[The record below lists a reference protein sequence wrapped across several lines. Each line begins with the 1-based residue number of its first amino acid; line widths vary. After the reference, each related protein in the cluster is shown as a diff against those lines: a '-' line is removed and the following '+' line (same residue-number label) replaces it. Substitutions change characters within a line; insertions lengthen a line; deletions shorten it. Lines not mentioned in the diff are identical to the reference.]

1 MSMIGTRVIRKEDPD
16 LLRVGG
22 TYVADTGPEDALVV
36 TFVRSVMAH
45 ALINSIDVS
54 EAESMPGVVAV
65 HTAETLGVTPLP
77 PGFPMLNEGVTR
89 TWLATDRVRY
99 VGEPVA
105 VIVSETEATGI
116 DAAEMVLIDYDPL
129 DPVISLTE
137 AVKDE
142 TLLFPDVGTNTV
154 FAIPADDDADL
165 FEDCEVVV
173 ELTFTNPRMSAA
185 PIEPRAA
192 ASEWTDVDG
201 TPHLTHWACT
211 QFPHRTR
218 DGLASQLGVEK
229 EQVRVI
235 TPDVGGGFGA
245 KGGTYPE
252 EVLTAVLSRQVGRP
266 MQWNESRTE
275 SMLGYAHAR
284 SLVNTVKLGG
294 TADGMFVAYQVH
306 LLQDSG
312 AYALIGALLPF
323 ISKVMT
329 SGSYKIE
336 KVSFS
341 SDSVVTNTCPIGA
354 YRGAGRPEATLAI
367 ERIID
372 VFAAEIGMD
381 PAEVRRKNLWAPD
394 DFPVKTQSG
403 ADMDSGDY
411 ETALDLVIE
420 AADYHALRAEQAQRR
435 DDPTAPLLGLGWCS
449 YVEITN
455 PLNAQEFGSMQ
466 VRPDGTA
473 LVLTGSSSHG
483 QGHHTA
489 FAQVASAATGI
500 SFDRIEV
507 RHGDT
512 GEVKRGGGT
521 GGSRSLQLGG
531 SAIHNAAENLVER
544 AKDVAASILEADPAD
559 IVLNLENGQ
568 FAVAGVPAK
577 SLSWGDVAERAES
590 DSQDAI
596 FVAEADFVPG
606 GSTFPFG
613 AHLSVVEVDRET
625 GRVTPLRHVAC
636 DDAGTIVNPMIVDGQ
651 VHGGVSAG
659 IGHAIM
665 EQFIYDE
672 DGNPLT
678 GNFMDYAIPAATE
691 FPSFERV
698 VLETPTDRNPLG
710 AKGIGE
716 SGTIGSTPAVQNAV
730 IDAVAHLGITH
741 IEIPLTP
748 KRVWE
753 AMNAAD

>member
-201 TPHLTHWACT
+201 TPQLTHWACT

>member
-252 EVLTAVLSRQVGRP
+252 EVLTAALSRQVGRP

-284 SLVNTVKLGG
+284 SLINTVKLGG

-381 PAEVRRKNLWAPD
+381 PAEVRRKNLWAAD

-500 SFDRIEV
+500 SFDKIEV

-531 SAIHNAAENLVER
+531 SAIHTAAENLVER